1 MWGSKGEPREVS
13 VSVVQALILA
23 LLQGAFELFPV
34 SSLGH
39 TVIVPALLGWHLNQ
53 ADPSFLAFVVMLHLG
68 TAAALLTFFW
78 REWIAIVVAVLR
90 SIARREL
97 GDDPD
102 EHLGWLIVAG
112 SIPAGVLGLFLKDP
126 LTRLFGQPW
135 LAAIFLGLNGAVL
148 LAGERMRIGSPSAV
162 AVGGPQTDEAS
173 ERLSLAKLGMPKAF
187 GIGAVQALALLPG
200 FSRSGMSIVGGLL
213 ARLNHVDAARLS
225 FMMATPLILAAG
237 ALELP
242 EVFKHG
248 VAISPA
254 IALMGLAIS
263 GITAYFAVKF
273 LMRYFETERLDVF
286 GYYCLGFAVFALAV
300 LGLRHAL

>member
-1 MWGSKGEPREVS
+1 
-13 VSVVQALILA
+13 VSVVHALILA

-68 TAAALLTFFW
+68 TAAALLVFFW
-78 REWIAIVVAVLR
+78 REWLRIIVAVLR

-97 GDDPD
+97 SADPD

-126 LTRLFGQPW
+126 LTQLFGQPW
-135 LAAIFLGLNGAVL
+135 LAAIFLALNGLVL
-148 LAGERMRIGSPSAV
+148 LAGERLRVGSPSRV
-162 AVGGPQTDEAS
+162 AVGAPQMEKAPERITLS
-173 ERLSLAKLGMPKAF
+173 ELSLPKAF

-200 FSRSGMSIVGGLL
+200 FSRSGMSMVGGLL

-225 FMMATPLILAAG
+225 FMLATPLILAAG

-242 EVFKHG
+242 EVFRPG

-254 IALMGLAIS
+254 IALMGLVVS
-263 GITAYFAVKF
+263 GVTAFFAAKF
-273 LMRYFETERLDVF
+273 LLRFFQTERLDVF
-286 GYYCLGFAVFALAV
+286 GYYCLAFAAFALVV
-300 LGLRHAL
+300 LGLRGGL